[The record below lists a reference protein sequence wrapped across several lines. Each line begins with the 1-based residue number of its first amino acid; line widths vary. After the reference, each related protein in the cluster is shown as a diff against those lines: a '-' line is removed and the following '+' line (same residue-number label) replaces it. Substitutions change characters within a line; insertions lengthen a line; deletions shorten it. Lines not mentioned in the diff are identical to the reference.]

1 MKKFFGILAILMILS
16 SNCFAM
22 IFSQPINT
30 GGSIMF
36 MQAGGG
42 MRITNATYNDGD
54 FYRNN
59 RNMYGKGMA
68 RFGNGEDALYVHYN
82 AYNISND
89 DKVYFGGKDMR
100 NTVPIESFVFGE
112 EIFKITTNESI
123 TFYMIH
129 TSYDLPDE
137 TWWTLIGRRKD
148 GVWVKYFE
156 SAEIEKKYFSS
167 HGNVWEG
174 QSICC
179 DNFRVNGDTIIIE
192 YSRYHKNL
200 GKHGN
205 LIKEGEFRFKWD
217 DSAQWFGVEQVVY

>member
-89 DKVYFGGKDMR
+89 DKVYFGGKDIR

-192 YSRYHKNL
+192 YSRYHKNS

-217 DSAQWFGVEQVVY
+217 DATQWFGVEQVVY